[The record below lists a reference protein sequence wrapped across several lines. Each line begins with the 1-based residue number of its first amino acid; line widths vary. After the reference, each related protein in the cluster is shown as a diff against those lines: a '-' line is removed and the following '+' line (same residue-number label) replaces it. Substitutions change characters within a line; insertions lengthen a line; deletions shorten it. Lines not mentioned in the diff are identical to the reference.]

1 VFNKNFEKSL
11 VRKTDLGI
19 NISYFNIYDDT
30 ICCRICSMPRDE
42 GIGSNYN
49 GAWRHKNEANI
60 FGGYIKVFGYIN
72 KLQAIA

>member
-1 VFNKNFEKSL
+1 
-11 VRKTDLGI
+11 
-19 NISYFNIYDDT
+19 
-30 ICCRICSMPRDE
+30 MPRDE